1 MAKKK
6 SVKPKEEKD
15 EEFDELED
23 ELLEDEDV
31 ESVYPKLEKETKE
44 DDDKSGMPSTV
55 DNEVSESPEEEEEYE
70 MEEEEEVKFPSY
82 RYLNLKIKKDIGKN
96 DYELIVEGQS
106 HGFCNIL
113 VKHLLEIEGVN
124 IAAYKDI
131 KLEPS
136 TIFIRLENL
145 KKYKIKEILHKGIES
160 LRDEVTEVH
169 KLFKKIT

>member
-23 ELLEDEDV
+23 ELLKDEDF

-44 DDDKSGMPSTV
+44 DDDKSGIPSTV
-55 DNEVSESPEEEEEYE
+55 DNEVSESPEEEEYE

>member
-23 ELLEDEDV
+23 ELLEDEDF

-70 MEEEEEVKFPSY
+70 MEEEVKFPSY

>member
-23 ELLEDEDV
+23 ELLKDEDF

-44 DDDKSGMPSTV
+44 DDDKSGIPSTV

-70 MEEEEEVKFPSY
+70 MEEEEVKFPSY

>member
-15 EEFDELED
+15 EEFDEL
-23 ELLEDEDV
+23 LEDEDF

-44 DDDKSGMPSTV
+44 DDDKSGIPSII
-55 DNEVSESPEEEEEYE
+55 DNEVSEYPEEELEYE
-70 MEEEEEVKFPSY
+70 MEEEVKFPSY

-136 TIFIRLENL
+136 TIFIRLENS

>member
-44 DDDKSGMPSTV
+44 DDDKSGIPSTV
-55 DNEVSESPEEEEEYE
+55 DNEVSESPEEEEYE
-70 MEEEEEVKFPSY
+70 MEEEEVKFPSY

>member
-23 ELLEDEDV
+23 ELLEDEDF

-44 DDDKSGMPSTV
+44 DDDKSGIPSTV

>member
-23 ELLEDEDV
+23 ELLEDE

-44 DDDKSGMPSTV
+44 DDDKSGISSTV
-55 DNEVSESPEEEEEYE
+55 DNEVSESPEEELEYE

-106 HGFCNIL
+106 HGFCNIF

-136 TIFIRLENL
+136 TIFIRLENS

>member
-23 ELLEDEDV
+23 ELLEDE

-44 DDDKSGMPSTV
+44 DDDKSGIPSTV
-55 DNEVSESPEEEEEYE
+55 DNEVSESPEEELEYE

-106 HGFCNIL
+106 HGFCNIF

-136 TIFIRLENL
+136 TIFIRLENS

>member
-44 DDDKSGMPSTV
+44 DDDKSGIPSTV
-55 DNEVSESPEEEEEYE
+55 DNEVSESPEEEEYE